1 MGGRRIGILIGA
13 LLAAAAL
20 ALAGGCSSSD
30 FTVGT
35 QLPWVDLSGVYVSD
49 EAVGALGFLSLSLE
63 RFEDTEY
70 FTAIMTGSQLGDEN
84 GSGGAGTLGDLHL
97 IIDFDI
103 GFATDYYFEGM
114 VEISGDRVVAIDGQ
128 FVFPDQQEMLP
139 AVFSPT

>member
-13 LLAAAAL
+13 LLAL
-20 ALAGGCSSSD
+20 VGGCSSSD

-35 QLPWVDLSGVYVSD
+35 QLPWVDLTGMYVSD
-49 EAVGALGFLSLSLE
+49 EAVGALGFINLSLE

-70 FTAIMTGSQLGDEN
+70 FTAIMTGSQLGDEQ

-103 GFATDYYFEGM
+103 GLATDYYFEGM
-114 VEISGDRVVAIDGQ
+114 VEMAGDQVVAIDGQ

>member
-1 MGGRRIGILIGA
+1 MRLLLGALTALLSGIL
-13 LLAAAAL
+13 LT
-20 ALAGGCSSSD
+20 GGCSSSD

-35 QLPWVDLSGVYVSD
+35 QLPWVDISGMYVSD
-49 EAVGALGFLSLSLE
+49 EAVGALGYLNLELE

-70 FTAIMTGSQLGDEN
+70 FTAIMTGSKLGDET
-84 GSGGAGTLGDLHL
+84 GSTGAGTLGDLHL

-103 GFATDYYFEGM
+103 GMATDYYFEGM
-114 VEISGDRVVAIDGQ
+114 VELSGDAAVSISGQ